1 MENKDQPTSMENLLI
16 VFIKYPEPGRVKT
29 RLGRKIGYK
38 RSALVYEELVKQ
50 QILDLTCDRLWE
62 TPANALHS
70 ETFHCS
76 LDKGTTLHSGPAG
89 YDLACYVDDS
99 RPIDQYRLKFG
110 SNLNFFVQ
118 KGRDLGERMARAI
131 EESFDR
137 QYSRVILMG
146 SDIPLVNAWD
156 VNLFFNHLVNDQMVI
171 GPARDGGYYMI
182 GCQRGISVLPLFENM
197 EWSTPD
203 VFKTTLARASGLT
216 VKIEKTWF
224 DIDTPE
230 DLKLYQGLL
239 KTGKG
244 FANTDLAN
252 P

>member
-1 MENKDQPTSMENLLI
+1 MENLLI

-29 RLGRKIGYK
+29 RLGRKIGYEQAA
-38 RSALVYEELVKQ
+38 RVYEELVKQ

-62 TPANALHS
+62 TPANAS
-70 ETFHCS
+70 QSKGFHCS
-76 LDKGTTLHSGPAG
+76 LDKKATPPSDPAG

-110 SNLNFFVQ
+110 NTLNFFVQ
-118 KGRDLGERMARAI
+118 RGRDLGERMARAF
-131 EESFDR
+131 EESFER
-137 QYSRVILMG
+137 QYKRVILMG
-146 SDIPLVNAWD
+146 SDIPLVKKSD
-156 VNLFFNHLVNDQMVI
+156 VNLFFNHLLNDQMVI

-197 EWSTPD
+197 AWSTPD
-203 VFKTTLARASGLT
+203 VFKTTLARASDLT

-230 DLKLYQGLL
+230 DLKLYQGFL

-244 FANTDLAN
+244 FADTDLAN